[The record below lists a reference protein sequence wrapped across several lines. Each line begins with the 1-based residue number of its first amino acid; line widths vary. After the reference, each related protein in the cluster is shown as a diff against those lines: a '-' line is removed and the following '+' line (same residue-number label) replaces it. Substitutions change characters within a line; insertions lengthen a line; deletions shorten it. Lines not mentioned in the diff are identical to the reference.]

1 MKKVTRGTRIVA
13 LICVAL
19 LLGMYVATFIAAFM
33 AKPYSNGMFLG
44 CVLCTVFVPIFLHIL
59 TRMFAFMSERR
70 EGDTT
75 LHELHMAR
83 RREKKDAAGGSVD
96 EEGKDQEKS

>member
-1 MKKVTRGTRIVA
+1 MKKVTKGVRAVAIV
-13 LICVAL
+13 CVVL
-19 LLGMYVATFIAAFM
+19 LLGMYVATLVAALM
-33 AKPYSNGMFLG
+33 AKPYSSGMFLG

-59 TRMFAFMSERR
+59 TRMFALMSERR

-83 RREKKDAAGGSVD
+83 RKEKKGQ
-96 EEGKDQEKS
+96 GKNT